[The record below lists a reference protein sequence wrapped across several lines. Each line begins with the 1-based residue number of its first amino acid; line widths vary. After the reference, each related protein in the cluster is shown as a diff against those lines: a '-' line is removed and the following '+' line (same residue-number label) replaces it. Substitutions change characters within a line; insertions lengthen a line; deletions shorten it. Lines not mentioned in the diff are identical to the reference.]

1 MYLNTC
7 KSKIYGTN
15 KKKSNNLELSNM
27 VEDQRSLKKFNSFK
41 SRFVLVLKFW
51 FKQNIYNIVVIVCL
65 LISILIIVILSVLMK
80 DVRILCIFLTLHT
93 CKSNVN
99 WHLKDVNTHLP
110 HVNSYGVVYSTTIKY
125 IYTLYVSITPLGR
138 RRFEERNTC

>member
-1 MYLNTC
+1 MER
-7 KSKIYGTN
+7 I

-80 DVRILCIFLTLHT
+80 DVRILCIF
-93 CKSNVN
+93 
-99 WHLKDVNTHLP
+99 
-110 HVNSYGVVYSTTIKY
+110 
-125 IYTLYVSITPLGR
+125 
-138 RRFEERNTC
+138 

>member
-1 MYLNTC
+1 MVP
-7 KSKIYGTN
+7 

-65 LISILIIVILSVLMK
+65 LISILIIVISLSSVLMK
-80 DVRILCIFLTLHT
+80 DVRILCIF
-93 CKSNVN
+93 
-99 WHLKDVNTHLP
+99 
-110 HVNSYGVVYSTTIKY
+110 
-125 IYTLYVSITPLGR
+125 
-138 RRFEERNTC
+138 

>member
-1 MYLNTC
+1 MVP
-7 KSKIYGTN
+7 
-15 KKKSNNLELSNM
+15 KKKSNNFELSNM

-41 SRFVLVLKFW
+41 SRFVLVWKFW
-51 FKQNIYNIVVIVCL
+51 FKQNIYNIFVIVCL

-80 DVRILCIFLTLHT
+80 DVRILCIFLTLYT

-110 HVNSYGVVYSTTIKY
+110 HVNSYGFVYSTTIKY
-125 IYTLYVSITPLGR
+125 IYTLHVSMTPLGR

>member
-1 MYLNTC
+1 
-7 KSKIYGTN
+7 
-15 KKKSNNLELSNM
+15 M

-65 LISILIIVILSVLMK
+65 SISILIIVILSVLMK
-80 DVRILCIFLTLHT
+80 DVRILYIFLTLYT

-99 WHLKDVNTHLP
+99 
-110 HVNSYGVVYSTTIKY
+110 
-125 IYTLYVSITPLGR
+125 
-138 RRFEERNTC
+138 

>member
-1 MYLNTC
+1 MVP
-7 KSKIYGTN
+7 

-80 DVRILCIFLTLHT
+80 DVRILCIFLTLYT

-110 HVNSYGVVYSTTIKY
+110 HVNSYGFVYSTTIKY
-125 IYTLYVSITPLGR
+125 IYTLHVSITPLGR

>member
-1 MYLNTC
+1 
-7 KSKIYGTN
+7 
-15 KKKSNNLELSNM
+15 M

-80 DVRILCIFLTLHT
+80 DVRILCIFLTLYT

-99 WHLKDVNTHLP
+99 
-110 HVNSYGVVYSTTIKY
+110 
-125 IYTLYVSITPLGR
+125 
-138 RRFEERNTC
+138 

>member
-65 LISILIIVILSVLMK
+65 LISILIIVISLSSVLMK
-80 DVRILCIFLTLHT
+80 DVRILCIF
-93 CKSNVN
+93 
-99 WHLKDVNTHLP
+99 
-110 HVNSYGVVYSTTIKY
+110 
-125 IYTLYVSITPLGR
+125 
-138 RRFEERNTC
+138 